1 MSKNKISV
9 TSLKDRA
16 LLVRV
21 TTSKLNG
28 TRKDAEATT
37 GLADLYHTSED
48 HVTATKRTLPA
59 NILSPCRKITS
70 QAGNYLK
77 GKTAGPVS
85 GKRIVGG
92 LAPWS
97 ISGSGSASQ
106 GTFYI
111 CPNALNEQ
119 VTRDL
124 GAFDSQLVEAKEK
137 LAKEIPNA
145 IEKIKQE
152 NAELFDPA
160 DYGLSENYTAEDKVE
175 AGKRIAE
182 EGFKLSV
189 EWTFIPDNEN
199 DVRSNTGLSPKQIKA
214 VEDSQRQQIE
224 NAQQRIK
231 VNTADAIIETARHLV
246 EKLDEYNPKEKGS
259 KTFRESTV
267 QKVRDLVGVIRVVN
281 WDNDA
286 VLADAANDLTAA
298 LGNYRHDDLRNDDD
312 QRKKV
317 AKKVAKV
324 AKDVET
330 AKKMDKLF
338 AA

>member
-1 MSKNKISV
+1 MSKNKIAV
-9 TSLKDRA
+9 PSLKDRA
-16 LLVRV
+16 LLVRLA
-21 TTSKLNG
+21 TKKINSTK
-28 TRKDAEATT
+28 KDAVATT
-37 GLADLYHTSED
+37 GLADLYSTSEE
-48 HVTATKRTLPA
+48 HVSATKRVLPSETIA
-59 NILSPCRKITS
+59 QARQIVGR
-70 QAGNYLK
+70 AGNYLK

-97 ISGSGSASQ
+97 INGDGGASQ

-124 GAFDSQLVEAKEK
+124 GAFESQLVEAKEK
-137 LAKEIPNA
+137 LAKAIPNA

-160 DYGLSENYTAEDKVE
+160 DYGLSTHYTAEDKIE
-175 AGKRIAE
+175 AGKQIAE
-182 EGFKLSV
+182 EGFKLAV
-189 EWTFIPDNEN
+189 EWTFVPDNEN
-199 DVRSNTGLSPKQIKA
+199 DVRSNTGLSSTQIKA

-246 EKLDEYNPKEKGS
+246 DALKAYDPKDKS
-259 KTFRESTV
+259 SAPFRDSTV
-267 QKVRDLVGVIRVVN
+267 QKIRDLVGVIRSIN

-298 LGNYRHDDLRNDDD
+298 IGNHNAGDLRDDAD